1 MLGQIGNPPTTDV
14 RLPSALG
21 PSGEKIRFA
30 GVCSV
35 DLQVET
41 LVLQLADLAVTENDV
56 PMLLIG
62 MDLLGGQGK
71 VSAANIMLGAKFL
84 SF

>member
-1 MLGQIGNPPTTDV
+1 M
-14 RLPSALG
+14 
-21 PSGEKIRFA
+21 
-30 GVCSV
+30 